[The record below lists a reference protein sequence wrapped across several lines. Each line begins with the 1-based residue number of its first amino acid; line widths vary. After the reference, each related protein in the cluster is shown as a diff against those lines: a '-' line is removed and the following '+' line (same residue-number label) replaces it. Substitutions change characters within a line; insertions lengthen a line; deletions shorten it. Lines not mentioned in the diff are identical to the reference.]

1 MTTTMPSPR
10 LLAVATPRWDDH
22 LAHHGA
28 LPLLSSEALIAEV
41 GRAGLTGRGGAGFPV
56 ERKLAAVARSSARH
70 GRPVIIANGS
80 EGEALSAKDAVLLT
94 SSPHLVLDG
103 LLACAAALDAR
114 AVHLVVDEKVMPQM
128 RRALDERPDAGYV
141 ELRAAAGGF
150 VGGEASALVASLRG
164 GRPVPVDRRERLAVR
179 GLHRAPTLVQ
189 NVETLAA
196 IGLIVRVG
204 ADHFRSVGTADE
216 PGTRLVSV
224 SGPSRSP
231 VVFETVGGTPLRA
244 LLEAAEISDVNAVLV
259 GGYHGAWVG
268 QSALD
273 APLSPTGLAPHG
285 AAVGAGILHAIG
297 SEHCGI
303 AVTGDILRV
312 LADASA
318 GQCGPCANGLPAVSH
333 AWEAL
338 GSGVDTRAEL
348 SRLAGLVAG
357 RGACHHPDGSIRM
370 MGSALRVFADDAAAH
385 ARGLCF
391 VRQGVDAR

>member
-1 MTTTMPSPR
+1 MTATMPSPR
-10 LLAVATPRWDDH
+10 LLAVPTPRWADH

-28 LPLLSSEALIAEV
+28 LPLPSSAALIAEV

-56 ERKLAAVARSSARH
+56 ERKLAAVARSSTRH
-70 GRPVIIANGS
+70 GRPVIIGNGS

-114 AVHLVVDEKVMPQM
+114 AVHLVVDEATMPHV
-128 RRALDERPDAGYV
+128 RRALQERPDAARI
-141 ELRAAAGGF
+141 ELRAAGGGF

-164 GRPVPVDRRERLAVR
+164 ARPIPADRRERLAVR

-196 IGLIVRVG
+196 IGLIVRSG
-204 ADHFRSVGTADE
+204 ADLFRAVGTADE

-224 SGPSRSP
+224 SAPTRAP
-231 VVFETVGGTPLRA
+231 LVFEAVGGTPLRA
-244 LLEAAEISDVNAVLV
+244 LLEAAEISDVDAVLV

-268 QSALD
+268 RPAVD
-273 APLSPTGLAPHG
+273 APLSSTGLAPHG
-285 AAVGAGILHAIG
+285 ATVGAGILHAIG
-297 SEHCGI
+297 SQHCGI

-318 GQCGPCANGLPAVSH
+318 GQCGPCANGLPAISH
-333 AWEAL
+333 AWHAL
-338 GSGVDTRAEL
+338 RSGVDTRAEL
-348 SRLAGLVAG
+348 SRLAGLVSG

-370 MGSALRVFADDAAAH
+370 MSSALRVFADDAAAH
-385 ARGLCF
+385 ARGYGF
-391 VRQGVDAR
+391 ARQGVGAR